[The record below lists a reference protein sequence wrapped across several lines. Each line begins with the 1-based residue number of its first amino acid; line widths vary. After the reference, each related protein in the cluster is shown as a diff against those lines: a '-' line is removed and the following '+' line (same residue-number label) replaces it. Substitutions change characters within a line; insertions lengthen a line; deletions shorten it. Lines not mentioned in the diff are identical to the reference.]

1 VDRLRFPVNA
11 LEIVEVLRCML
22 DVDGLALPVIFEEL
36 WGALEVDGFRLPVD
50 ALEVAVTEKEKS
62 DECNIEHS
70 ARGSEPD
77 AVGNTPFSKSKKGKR
92 L

>member
-22 DVDGLALPVIFEEL
+22 DVDILALPVIVEEL
-36 WGALEVDGFRLPVD
+36 WSALEVDGFRLAVD
-50 ALEVAVTEKEKS
+50 ALEIAVIEREKS

-70 ARGSEPD
+70 ARGPEPD
-77 AVGNTPFSKSKKGKR
+77 VVGNTPFSKSKKGKR